1 MPVSDMLRLQTANLT
16 SQQIADMALEA
27 DREARRLRREGDLDA
42 ARLAEQ
48 ERDQLAEMFQRS
60 K

>member
-27 DREARRLRREGDLDA
+27 DREARRLRRGGDLDA